1 MKFALYFGN
10 RGFFPE
16 SLVAS
21 ARKEMI
27 QAVTQAGHSYLN
39 MEETRTKFGAITNA
53 ADGYVYAQFLKEHE
67 GEYDGIIMC
76 LPNYSDENGA
86 VAAMR
91 RTARCLLWQVLHR
104 GLLYS
109 IRHPI
114 FSFSAACLPS
124 LIG

>member
-21 ARKEMI
+21 ARKDMI
-27 QAVTQAGHSYLN
+27 QAVTQAGHGYIT
-39 MEETRTKFGAITNA
+39 MEENRTKFGAITNA

-67 GEYDGIIMC
+67 GEYDGVIMC
-76 LPNYSDENGA
+76 LPNFSDENGA

-91 RTARCLLWQVLHR
+91 DA
-104 GLLYS
+104 GK
-109 IRHPI
+109 PI
-114 FSFSAACLPS
+114 
-124 LIG
+124 LIQWLVKQY